1 MEVTKDQLLAE
12 IRYAQ
17 RLCERTARLYR
28 RASTCFTFLSLV
40 AASGAIASLS
50 AQLPVSVTIGLAIAF
65 AVFGA
70 ANHTMRPAEKIAA
83 NDSDVRKYAALL
95 AKAVPVTDIAVIQA
109 MIAEARQSDVPEVEP
124 LRAVAYNDVMME
136 INRPDALIPLGFT
149 QRVLG
154 ALA

>member
-65 AVFGA
+65 AVFSA

-95 AKAVPVTDIAVIQA
+95 AKAVQVTDIAVIQA